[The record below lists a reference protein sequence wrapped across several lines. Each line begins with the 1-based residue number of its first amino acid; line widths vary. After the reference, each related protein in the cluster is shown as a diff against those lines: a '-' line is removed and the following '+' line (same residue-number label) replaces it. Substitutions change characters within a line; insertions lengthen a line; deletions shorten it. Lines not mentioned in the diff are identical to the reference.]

1 MTEQLHFH
9 FPDKKR
15 KRHMGVH
22 REERL
27 CEDSDDFQAKETG
40 LREKQLCQH
49 LDVGLPASRAARK

>member
-1 MTEQLHFH
+1 
-9 FPDKKR
+9 
-15 KRHMGVH
+15 MGVH